1 MGRLSIALWG
11 AVLSAVGSNA
21 LAVDATQVVA
31 RDIRKIG
38 NGNCVASVAVRYNE
52 PIQNPWSQ
60 QARLLKSSRKIVQC
74 AKAQTVADGL
84 IRDLE
89 TDLLLQAQR
98 RADLDNSQVHAVVL
112 ADEAYVRRQATS
124 ESPLLKILP
133 AGSRINV
140 RSLTPTWYGLTDA
153 RGNPTEG
160 FLHYS
165 ELAGTFSAPKQIL
178 SSMTAACNARV
189 RSKPSVEAPVLQSL
203 RCGQS
208 LRVVAA
214 SNGWYEVAA
223 SDGRPSGHY
232 VHGAVLT
239 PVRNQ
244 LQ

>member
-1 MGRLSIALWG
+1 MGRLSIALCA
-11 AVLSAVGSNA
+11 AVLSAFCVTA
-21 LAVDATQVVA
+21 VAVDATQVVA

-38 NGNCVASVAVRYNE
+38 NGNCVAAVAVRYNE
-52 PIQNPWSQ
+52 PIQNPWTQ
-60 QARLLKSSRKIVQC
+60 QARLLKSSRKVVQC
-74 AKAQTVADGL
+74 AKAQQVADGL

-89 TDLLLQAQR
+89 TDLLVQAQR
-98 RADLDNSQVHAVVL
+98 RADADNSQVHSIVL

-133 AGSRINV
+133 AGTRINV

-153 RGNPTEG
+153 RGNPTDG

-165 ELAGTFSAPKQIL
+165 ELVGNFSAPQPIL
-178 SSMTAACNARV
+178 SAMTAACNARV
-189 RSKPSVEAPVLQSL
+189 RAKPNVEAPVLQSL
-203 RCGQS
+203 RCGQP

-214 SNGWYEVAA
+214 GSGWYEVAGA
-223 SDGRPSGHY
+223 DGTRSGRY

-244 LQ
+244 VQ

>member
-1 MGRLSIALWG
+1 MGRLSMALWG
-11 AVLSAVGSNA
+11 AVLCALTGNA

-52 PIQNPWSQ
+52 PIHNPWSQ
-60 QARLLKSSRKIVQC
+60 QARLLKSSRKVVQC
-74 AKAQTVADGL
+74 AKAQTAADGL

-89 TDLLLQAQR
+89 SDLLLQAQR
-98 RADLDNSQVHAVVL
+98 RADLDNSQVHSVVL

-133 AGSRINV
+133 AGTRINV

-153 RGNPTEG
+153 RGNPTDG

-165 ELAGTFSAPKQIL
+165 ELAGTFSAPQRIL
-178 SSMTAACNARV
+178 SSMTAACNARL
-189 RSKPSVEAPVLQSL
+189 RSKPSVDAPVLQSL
-203 RCGQS
+203 RCGQP
-208 LRVVAA
+208 LRVVSAG
-214 SNGWYEVAA
+214 SGWYEVAA
-223 SDGRPSGHY
+223 GDGHPSGQY

-244 LQ
+244 VQ